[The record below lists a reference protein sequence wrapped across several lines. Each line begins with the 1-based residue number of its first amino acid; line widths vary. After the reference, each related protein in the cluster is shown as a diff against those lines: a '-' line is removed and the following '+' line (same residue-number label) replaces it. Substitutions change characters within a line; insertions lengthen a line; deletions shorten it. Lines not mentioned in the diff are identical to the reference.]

1 MWISNLW
8 MMLFLDFIVL
18 FLGTEVTAYDQSQ
31 LFGWGDLRDAW
42 EGWKQST
49 GPHCWVGQVSSS

>member
-8 MMLFLDFIVL
+8 MMLFLVFIVL

-31 LFGWGDLRDAW
+31 LFG
-42 EGWKQST
+42 
-49 GPHCWVGQVSSS
+49 